1 MLRVEFVQLS
11 IGVVDGVNDVEQHT
25 GAAGTRQQLEVA
37 GAQIHKGEDLLVWLN
52 EDVLAGM
59 AEAGLEKFPA
69 DLGFTLGSATARF
82 RRIAREGAEADGHAD
97 SEEVEVAEAALR
109 AIADVLMS
117 PRST

>member
-1 MLRVEFVQLS
+1 MKALPSKLQVEPMELGKFKS
-11 IGVVDGVNDVEQHT
+11 AVVAAVELLAKQN
-25 GAAGTRQQLEVA
+25 
-37 GAQIHKGEDLLVWLN
+37 KGEDLLVWLN

-82 RRIAREGAEADGHAD
+82 RRIAREVAEADGHAD
-97 SEEVEVAEAALR
+97 SEQVEVAEAALR